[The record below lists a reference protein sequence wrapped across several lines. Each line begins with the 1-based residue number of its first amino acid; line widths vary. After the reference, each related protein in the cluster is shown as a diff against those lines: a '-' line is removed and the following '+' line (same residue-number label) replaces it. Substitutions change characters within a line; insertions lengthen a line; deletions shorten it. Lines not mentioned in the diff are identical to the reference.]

1 MTRRATPLLFG
12 LFALTCGLGCGGVD
26 PTTLE
31 DCRGLSEADAYACS
45 EARFWVAFQ
54 TRRDLRIPVYE
65 MYGDVLDAHAPG
77 DPALAVA
84 RGNVFFRR
92 GQLGMAITLE
102 EDVGA
107 DAIDYITRVGPDFEE
122 AEALDPDNFILVS
135 WKASMAIAVAH
146 ITGDD
151 AEAVRLYDEAERR
164 IAADPLGNVP
174 SISGTAIGLPL
185 STGVPQRV
193 IAAIDAWECT
203 GADFCER
210 NTEHAPW
217 ALPGMAYHWAEH
229 YARVG
234 DRDTTVAYLEVSRDA
249 EGFERWP
256 WRYLVDDALADPDA
270 LLARFAERGEEGSA
284 FDLMYAN
291 QDYGCVICH
300 AP

>member
-1 MTRRATPLLFG
+1 MRTTALSALL
-12 LFALTCGLGCGGVD
+12 ALALASCGDPAVD

-31 DCRGLSEADAYACS
+31 DCRGLDETDAYACS

-54 TRRDLRIPVYE
+54 HERDQRLPVYA
-65 MYGDVLDAHAPG
+65 MFGDVLEEHAPG
-77 DPALAVA
+77 DPALSAE

-92 GQLGMAITLE
+92 GQLGMAIALE
-102 EDVGA
+102 EHVGG
-107 DAIDYITRVGPDFEE
+107 DAITYIAQVGPDFDE
-122 AEALDPDNFILVS
+122 AEVLDPDNFILVS

-146 ITGDD
+146 VTGDND
-151 AEAVRLYDEAERR
+151 EAVRLYDEAEAR

-185 STGVPQRV
+185 ATGVPQRV
-193 IAAIDAWECT
+193 IAAIDAWTCT

-217 ALPGMAYHWAEH
+217 ALPGMAFHWADH

-234 DRDTTVAYLEVSRDA
+234 DRDTTVAYLEASKAA
-249 EGFERWP
+249 EGFDEWP
-256 WRYLVDDALADPDA
+256 WRNLVDDALADPDA
-270 LLARFAERGEEGSA
+270 YLANFAERGDEGSA
-284 FDLMYAN
+284 FDLVYAN

>member
-1 MTRRATPLLFG
+1 MTSRTALCLL
-12 LFALTCGLGCGGVD
+12 ALLALQCGGEGVD

-31 DCRGLSEADAYACS
+31 DCRGISEADAYTCA

-65 MYGDVLDAHAPG
+65 MYGDLLEEHAPG
-77 DPALAVA
+77 DPALAVE

-92 GQLGMAITLE
+92 GQLAMAISIE
-102 EDVGA
+102 EDVGP
-107 DAIDYITRVGPDFEE
+107 DAIDYIRGVDPDFVTAGE
-122 AEALDPDNFILVS
+122 LDPDNFILVS
-135 WKASMAIAVAH
+135 WQASMAIAIAH

-151 AEAVRLYDEAERR
+151 EEAVRLYDEAEAR
-164 IAADPLGNVP
+164 ITADPLGNVP

-193 IAAIDAWECT
+193 IAAIDEWTCT
-203 GADFCER
+203 GAEFCER

-217 ALPGMAYHWAEH
+217 AMPGMAYHWAEH

-234 DRDTTVAYLEVSRDA
+234 DRETTVAYLEESRDA
-249 EGFERWP
+249 DGFEDWP
-256 WRYLVDDALADPDA
+256 WRHLVDEGLADPDA
-270 LLARFAERGEEGSA
+270 LLARFAERGENGSA